1 MITEINKSKCTVL
14 YIKIISYAVV
24 LWCNLDKEFRIGFTR
39 TVKWSVQMCMYV
51 TVTQR
56 AVLNTMMN
64 FCGTQ
69 TLRNAGTYGRR
80 QVTEMRH
87 CLMVTYFI
95 EIYKKCW

>member
-1 MITEINKSKCTVL
+1 VL
-14 YIKIISYAVV
+14 YIKIISYTVV
-24 LWCNLDKEFRIGFTR
+24 LWCNLDQEFRIGFTR
-39 TVKWSVQMCMYV
+39 TVKLSVQTCGAV

-87 CLMVTYFI
+87 CLMTPYFI
-95 EIYKKCW
+95 EINKKCW

>member
-39 TVKWSVQMCMYV
+39 TVKWSVQMCRSV

-64 FCGTQ
+64 FYGTQ
-69 TLRNAGTYGRR
+69 SLRNAGTYGRR
-80 QVTEMRH
+80 QETEQALFNDTVLHRN
-87 CLMVTYFI
+87 
-95 EIYKKCW
+95 